1 MLKPCL
7 ASNVFL
13 GEKRLENEWNI
24 KSMVLRW
31 EHELMLPSVVITY
44 SEMLTE
50 NSSAAIF
57 QLRTVNG
64 LVMLAI
70 CIAAHRKYYWAGF
83 DPTRLNSAPALLDSS
98 ERSVLFPLP
107 KPSNLFCF
115 SGSKCAL
122 CPHHIKAWQCC
133 NGHCTPLTRK
143 AVLENQ
149 FWSLCFLIRVSVKY
163 LCFVR

>member
-1 MLKPCL
+1 
-7 ASNVFL
+7 
-13 GEKRLENEWNI
+13 
-24 KSMVLRW
+24 
-31 EHELMLPSVVITY
+31 
-44 SEMLTE
+44 
-50 NSSAAIF
+50 
-57 QLRTVNG
+57 
-64 LVMLAI
+64 MLAI
-70 CIAAHRKYYWAGF
+70 CIAAHCKYYWAGF

-107 KPSNLFCF
+107 KPSNLFCS

-149 FWSLCFLIRVSVKY
+149 FWSLHFLIRVSSTLALYTRVCWPMHRNPMPLRKY
-163 LCFVR
+163 CKYFQGPWAIVSPSAVPWLCRAEFCPWSSSLCLSGC